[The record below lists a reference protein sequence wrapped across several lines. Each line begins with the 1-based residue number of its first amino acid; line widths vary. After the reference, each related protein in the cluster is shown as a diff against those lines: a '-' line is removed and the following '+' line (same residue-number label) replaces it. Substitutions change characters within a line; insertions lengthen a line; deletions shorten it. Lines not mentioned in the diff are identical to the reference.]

1 MKNKKAVEGLPLKYV
16 IIVLVAALAL
26 AIILDV
32 VGVVNLG
39 ISQNLG
45 FINDTVTT
53 NVTNI
58 TG

>member
-26 AIILDV
+26 AIILDI

-45 FINDTVTT
+45 FINDTLTQNTT
-53 NVTNI
+53 NM

>member
-26 AIILDV
+26 AIILDI

-45 FINDTVTT
+45 FINDTLTQNAT
-53 NVTNI
+53 NM